1 MIGNDIVDLAQ
12 AGHDSNWQR
21 RGFLE
26 KLFTPHE
33 QQLIHSA
40 TDPNMMV
47 WLLWSM
53 KESAYK
59 AIVRQTERRFFA
71 PQTLQCSGLSV
82 GAETATGSVCHD
94 KVWYRT
100 NSSVTNQYVS
110 TVASEANEN
119 QSIDEQVL
127 TFERVDYAYQHRVI
141 REAVK
146 QRFASRCSVSQRQI
160 EVQKNAAGV
169 PSLVIQ
175 DGFGRTTNRMLS
187 LSHHGQYGA
196 FAIMD

>member
-40 TDPNMMV
+40 TDPNQMV

-71 PQTLQCSGLSV
+71 PQTLPCSGLSV
-82 GAETATGSVCHD
+82 GAETATGSVCYD

-100 NSSVTNQYVS
+100 TSLITGQYIS
-110 TVASEANEN
+110 TVASEANGN
-119 QSIDEQVL
+119 QSIDGQVV
-127 TFERVDYAYQHRVI
+127 TFERVDYACQHRVI

-146 QRFASRCSVSQRQI
+146 HHFTSRFSVSQCRI
-160 EVQKNAAGV
+160 VVQKNAAGV

-196 FAIMD
+196 FVVM